1 MRLEMPCSQKD
12 LTIQQLRDQVGQ
24 DSVTLQI
31 PSAERLLELQRQ
43 LADKERALQES
54 QSQVCLK
61 LHEAEDKISQ
71 LESALEHTQC
81 ELLKARGKSDTNGS
95 RSDEMEM
102 LMTDL
107 ERVNQRAVAAEQ
119 DSVLLR
125 DQLSDMDS
133 SSPPPPSSARDTA
146 SPSRAA
152 LELQLASKDKEIS
165 QLVEDIRKLQSAVDS
180 LKETSASQIAQLEG
194 MLAEKSR
201 IIQELEDRL
210 DRQKD
215 YEDIKN
221 ELRNLKMLED
231 SDNPSD
237 DQDEKPTLVSSNNNN
252 NNCVDLVLYG
262 KNRTRLS
269 PPLPK
274 DDAGS
279 PRSRL
284 QNVEAFGS
292 LLGEEIVSSFSRM
305 LKSEQPQQP
314 IVSSPPATPKSVDA
328 DAMSTGTDTST
339 GSGRGGPDEAAG
351 ATPPTPDPV
360 MGASLE
366 RLQECLRQNMERHA
380 CEALNTQNVAHAV
393 RELLSAHNVGQ
404 RLFARFVLGLSQGT
418 VSELLSKPKP
428 WDKLT
433 EKGRDSYRKMHAWAS
448 DDFCVFMLKSLV
460 PKKGKES
467 GGSSASS
474 RQEDA
479 AAEERIAQILSEAQQ
494 AMTIPMSKERSP
506 APPSS
511 GAQNG
516 AADDPHADSDQDGDT
531 NNANSTQSA
540 ASHKDAKRSSR
551 KYEND
556 DIPQEMVARIYQ
568 EELAKLM
575 GQRVEESFR
584 QQQYDRT
591 HEEIRQALSIYH
603 HELSRLSQL
612 ALTPGHE
619 FARFGA
625 AALPGA
631 LLNGAF
637 PGLSLGPEL
646 RGGPGAAAAASAAA
660 AAAAAARVAAA
671 DSAEAMRAAHEQQQ
685 QPPTSQHQRRGG
697 SSLAAQLA
705 PRDWHKQR
713 GGNKYS
719 SAFSLV
725 RPGVKFPGSGSTP
738 SPPGAAGVLGLS
750 DTPPG
755 GAAPE
760 DLGSSPLQRMQS
772 ITNSLLTQ
780 TATPTMPTTNQRQNK
795 AVLPPITQQQFDQY
809 NNLNTEEIVKK
820 VKEQLSQYSISQR
833 LFGENVLGLSQGSVS
848 DLLARPKP
856 WHMLTQKGREPFIRM
871 KIFLEDENAVH
882 KLVASQYKI
891 APEKLMRT
899 SGFTAASS
907 PLAGSSKLPASSA
920 AAARAAA
927 ARDLP
932 SHRNS
937 HCDSASPL
945 LGKSPFSASPEL
957 QVALMQQHHQ
967 QQQQQQQQQQ
977 DSRVAMYAPPS
988 SPTAAARKGHSHHP
1002 SGGGGRSLPYVQPSV
1017 YEMAALTTDLDT
1029 QTITAKI
1036 KETLMAHNIGQ
1047 KIFGEAVL
1055 GLSQGSVSELLSKPK
1070 PWHMLSIKGREPF
1083 IRMQLWLNDPHNVE
1097 KLQVIKNERREANK
1111 RRRTHVDLE
1120 AAPRPMEA
1128 QPPSL
1133 PALTPGAGSFPFA
1146 APSSPF
1152 PAAKKPR
1159 VLFSDEQKEALRLA
1173 FSMDPYPSTAT
1184 IEFLANELGLSVR
1197 TITNWFHNHRMRLK
1211 QHVVSPGPD
1220 DNQPRSEP
1228 STLLGPPPGSREGS
1242 ASFDPALFRGLLV
1255 QRLAEMHGSG
1265 GDKSGPSAFGA
1276 GAGGALS
1283 LNAYNSY
1290 SPSSQQGNDEGTL
1303 DLSMSSSQASSGRR
1317 TWARGGGTPTE
1328 DLDDSNLSQDEPAT
1342 AGSDRDSLKEESIS
1356 TPSPAPPRN
1365 ASVGALG
1372 QHNSYSSRRRKP
1384 AAPKWV
1390 DPGLS
1395 PDSDDAEDDE
1405 AGANVD
1411 DDCGAVGGDA
1421 ESAIINGV
1429 CVRQTAAAGDFGLR
1443 LRETVRVDPVAAADD
1458 ARKSAE
1464 RDDLD
1469 EDDDEEEETALELCT
1484 TAKKSSSGDG
1494 MRKLEQRLDNRGEE
1508 RGEDWEF

>member
-1 MRLEMPCSQKD
+1 M
-12 LTIQQLRDQVGQ
+12 GQ
-24 DSVTLQI
+24 DNVALQI

-43 LADKERALQES
+43 FADKERLLQES
-54 QSQVCLK
+54 QAQVCLK

-107 ERVNQRAVAAEQ
+107 ERANQRAVAAEQ
-119 DSVLLR
+119 ESVRLR
-125 DQLSDMDS
+125 DQLSEMDS
-133 SSPPPPSSARDTA
+133 PRDETA
-146 SPSRAA
+146 PLLSRTS
-152 LELQLASKDKEIS
+152 LELQLEAKDREIS
-165 QLVEDIRKLQSAVDS
+165 QLVEDIRKLQSAVDA
-180 LKETSASQIAQLEG
+180 LKETSASQIAQLEE

-201 IIQELEDRL
+201 IIQDLEDRL

-215 YEDIKN
+215 YEDIRQ

-231 SDNPSD
+231 SDNPDPSD
-237 DQDEKPTLVSSNNNN
+237 DADEKPCLEGN

-262 KNRTRLS
+262 KSRARHS
-269 PPLPK
+269 PSSVRNAS
-274 DDAGS
+274 DSAAGS
-279 PRSRL
+279 PSAPVSSSSRL

-305 LKSEQPQQP
+305 LKSEQQP
-314 IVSSPPATPKSVDA
+314 PGLVAASPPTTPKSVEA
-328 DAMSTGTDTST
+328 DTLSTGTESST
-339 GSGRGGPDEAAG
+339 GSNPNQTRCSDDGGGGPVSVPDQ
-351 ATPPTPDPV
+351 AT
-360 MGASLE
+360 GASLE
-366 RLQECLRQNMERHA
+366 RLQECLRQNMERYA
-380 CEALNTQNVAHAV
+380 CEALNTQNIARVV
-393 RELLSAHNVGQ
+393 RELLSVHNVGQ

-460 PKKGKES
+460 PKKGKEA
-467 GGSSASS
+467 GGPNAPC

-494 AMTIPMSKERSP
+494 AMITPKKERSP
-506 APPSS
+506 APGSGVSSSTQQQNGSADESHAESDGDVDNHSTASGGAPQNLSS
-511 GAQNG
+511 GG
-516 AADDPHADSDQDGDT
+516 SVGGGC
-531 NNANSTQSA
+531 SA
-540 ASHKDAKRSSR
+540 ARDAKRSSR

-603 HELSRLSQL
+603 QELSRLSQL

-625 AALPGA
+625 ALPGA

-637 PGLSLGPEL
+637 PGLSLAPEA
-646 RGGPGAAAAASAAA
+646 RGTGGARGADP
-660 AAAAAARVAAA
+660 AA
-671 DSAEAMRAAHEQQQ
+671 DALRHHSAEQRTCRSTTLNA
-685 QPPTSQHQRRGG
+685 QP
-697 SSLAAQLA
+697 A
-705 PRDWHKQR
+705 PRDWHKR
-713 GGNKYS
+713 SKYS

-725 RPGVKFPGSGSTP
+725 RPGLKFPGNSTP
-738 SPPGAAGVLGLS
+738 TQSPPGPGGGVLSLAEAS
-750 DTPPG
+750 
-755 GAAPE
+755 APCVAE

-772 ITNSLLTQ
+772 ITNSLLSQ
-780 TATPTMPTTNQRQNK
+780 TSTPAMPASNQRQAK

-899 SGFTAASS
+899 TGFTAATN
-907 PLAGSSKLPASSA
+907 PLAGSSKLPPTSA
-920 AAARAAA
+920 AAR

-932 SHRNS
+932 SPSQPHRNS
-937 HCDSASPL
+937 HCDSVSSPL
-945 LGKSPFSASPEL
+945 LSKGGFNTASSDL
-957 QVALMQQHHQ
+957 QVALL
-967 QQQQQQQQQQ
+967 Q
-977 DSRVAMYAPPS
+977 DCPSPASVPLRSLYQPPS
-988 SPTAAARKGHSHHP
+988 SPSALAAARKAHPHH
-1002 SGGGGRSLPYVQPSV
+1002 GMARSLAYVQPSV

-1029 QTITAKI
+1029 QNITAKI

-1120 AAPRPMEA
+1120 VAPRPMETH
-1128 QPPSL
+1128 
-1133 PALTPGAGSFPFA
+1133 PATIPGNVPGNNFPFA
-1146 APSSPF
+1146 PPSSPF

-1184 IEFLANELGLSVR
+1184 IEFLAAELNLSVR

-1211 QHVVSPGPD
+1211 QHVVSPNPD
-1220 DNQPRSEP
+1220 DSPRAPDLLTPTITSRDGS
-1228 STLLGPPPGSREGS
+1228 ST
-1242 ASFDPALFRGLLV
+1242 SFDPALFRGLLV
-1255 QRLAEMHGSG
+1255 QRLAEIQ
-1265 GDKSGPSAFGA
+1265 GDKSGLGPSTFG
-1276 GAGGALS
+1276 GNSNSSGNLS
-1283 LNAYNSY
+1283 IYNSY
-1290 SPSSQQGNDEGTL
+1290 SPSSQGNDEGTL
-1303 DLSMSSSQASSGRR
+1303 DLSMSSHNSAGRR
-1317 TWARGGGTPTE
+1317 DRDRPTGGDCTPTE
-1328 DLDDSNLSQDEPAT
+1328 EDDSNLSQDEVPTA
-1342 AGSDRDSLKEESIS
+1342 AGSDRESLHDESLARKNLHS
-1356 TPSPAPPRN
+1356 
-1365 ASVGALG
+1365 
-1372 QHNSYSSRRRKP
+1372 HSRRRKP

-1395 PDSDDAEDDE
+1395 PDSEDNEEDEDVGDDE
-1405 AGANVD
+1405 EE
-1411 DDCGAVGGDA
+1411 

-1429 CVRQTAAAGDFGLR
+1429 CVRQTAGDFSLR
-1443 LRETVRVDPVAAADD
+1443 ALARETVRVDPVAAIDD
-1458 ARKSAE
+1458 LARKRILES
-1464 RDDLD
+1464 RKG
-1469 EDDDEEEETALELCT
+1469 DEEETEGEQEDAEEGALELCT
-1484 TAKKSSSGDG
+1484 TTRKPRSEQQQPQQQPHSPSDSIN
-1494 MRKLEQRLDNRGEE
+1494 KLEQRLDRDE
-1508 RGEDWEF
+1508 RPEDWEF

>member
-1 MRLEMPCSQKD
+1 MRPLPTEDHSAQEDSVPDVRQQD

-24 DSVTLQI
+24 DNVALQI

-43 LADKERALQES
+43 FADKERLLQES
-54 QSQVCLK
+54 QAQVCLK

-107 ERVNQRAVAAEQ
+107 ERANQRAVAAEQ
-119 DSVLLR
+119 ESVRLR

-133 SSPPPPSSARDTA
+133 PRDETA
-146 SPSRAA
+146 PLLSRTS
-152 LELQLASKDKEIS
+152 LELQLEAKDREIS
-165 QLVEDIRKLQSAVDS
+165 QLVEDIRKLRSAVDA
-180 LKETSASQIAQLEG
+180 LKETSASQIAQLEE

-201 IIQELEDRL
+201 IIQDLEDRL

-215 YEDIKN
+215 YEDIKQ
-221 ELRNLKMLED
+221 ELRTLFDPTESLTQEGVKKKAEV
-231 SDNPSD
+231 
-237 DQDEKPTLVSSNNNN
+237 DEKQRVSR
-252 NNCVDLVLYG
+252 
-262 KNRTRLS
+262 KNGTRPVTQPFDEPNLDRTTCPLLS
-269 PPLPK
+269 
-274 DDAGS
+274 DS
-279 PRSRL
+279 PSAPSSRL
-284 QNVEAFGS
+284 QNVEAFGT

-305 LKSEQPQQP
+305 LKSEQQP
-314 IVSSPPATPKSVDA
+314 PGLVAASPPTTPKSVEA
-328 DAMSTGTDTST
+328 DTLSTGTESST
-339 GSGRGGPDEAAG
+339 GSNPNQTRCSDDGGGGGGNGNGGGVVAIPDQ
-351 ATPPTPDPV
+351 AT
-360 MGASLE
+360 GASLE
-366 RLQECLRQNMERHA
+366 RLQECLRQNMERYA
-380 CEALNTQNVAHAV
+380 CEALNTQNIARVV
-393 RELLSAHNVGQ
+393 RELLSVHNVGQ

-460 PKKGKES
+460 PKKGTAAEA
-467 GGSSASS
+467 GGPNAPC
-474 RQEDA
+474 RQEDV
-479 AAEERIAQILSEAQQ
+479 AAEERIAQILNEAQQ
-494 AMTIPMSKERSP
+494 AMITPKKERSP
-506 APPSS
+506 GPGSGVSS
-511 GAQNG
+511 
-516 AADDPHADSDQDGDT
+516 
-531 NNANSTQSA
+531 STQQQN
-540 ASHKDAKRSSR
+540 DAKRSSR

-603 HELSRLSQL
+603 QELSRLSQL

-625 AALPGA
+625 ALPGA

-637 PGLSLGPEL
+637 PGLSLGPEA
-646 RGGPGAAAAASAAA
+646 RGTSGA
-660 AAAAAARVAAA
+660 RGA
-671 DSAEAMRAAHEQQQ
+671 DPAAEALRHHGAEQRTCRSTTLNA
-685 QPPTSQHQRRGG
+685 QP
-697 SSLAAQLA
+697 A
-705 PRDWHKQR
+705 PRDWHKR
-713 GGNKYS
+713 SKYS

-725 RPGVKFPGSGSTP
+725 RPGLKFPGNSTP
-738 SPPGAAGVLGLS
+738 TQSPPGPGGGVLSLAEAS
-750 DTPPG
+750 
-755 GAAPE
+755 APCVAE

-772 ITNSLLTQ
+772 ITNSLLSQ
-780 TATPTMPTTNQRQNK
+780 TSTPAMPASNQRQAK

-899 SGFTAASS
+899 TGFTAATN
-907 PLAGSSKLPASSA
+907 PLAGSSKLPPTSA
-920 AAARAAA
+920 AAR

-932 SHRNS
+932 SPSQPHRNS
-937 HCDSASPL
+937 HCDSGSSPL
-945 LGKSPFSASPEL
+945 LSKGGYNAASADL
-957 QVALMQQHHQ
+957 QVALL
-967 QQQQQQQQQQ
+967 Q
-977 DSRVAMYAPPS
+977 DCPSSGSVPLRSLYQPPS
-988 SPTAAARKGHSHHP
+988 SPSALAAARKAHPHH
-1002 SGGGGRSLPYVQPSV
+1002 GMARSLAYVQPSV

-1029 QTITAKI
+1029 QNITAKI

-1120 AAPRPMEA
+1120 VAPRPMETH
-1128 QPPSL
+1128 
-1133 PALTPGAGSFPFA
+1133 PASIPGNVPGNNFPFA
-1146 APSSPF
+1146 PPSSPF

-1184 IEFLANELGLSVR
+1184 IEFLAAELNLSVR

-1211 QHVVSPGPD
+1211 QHVVSPNPD
-1220 DNQPRSEP
+1220 DSPRAP
-1228 STLLGPPPGSREGS
+1228 VDLLAPTITSRDGSS
-1242 ASFDPALFRGLLV
+1242 ISFDPALFRGLLV
-1255 QRLAEMHGSG
+1255 QRLAEIQ
-1265 GDKSGPSAFGA
+1265 GDKSSLGPSAFG
-1276 GAGGALS
+1276 GNSNSSGNLS
-1283 LNAYNSY
+1283 IYNSY
-1290 SPSSQQGNDEGTL
+1290 SPSSQGNDEGTL
-1303 DLSMSSSQASSGRR
+1303 DLSMSSHNSAGRR
-1317 TWARGGGTPTE
+1317 DRDRPVGGDCTPTE
-1328 DLDDSNLSQDEPAT
+1328 EDDSNLSQDEVPTA
-1342 AGSDRDSLKEESIS
+1342 AGSDRDSLHDESLARKNLHS
-1356 TPSPAPPRN
+1356 
-1365 ASVGALG
+1365 
-1372 QHNSYSSRRRKP
+1372 HSRRRKP

-1395 PDSDDAEDDE
+1395 PDSEDNEEDEDAGEDDE
-1405 AGANVD
+1405 G
-1411 DDCGAVGGDA
+1411 

-1429 CVRQTAAAGDFGLR
+1429 CVRQTAGDFSLR
-1443 LRETVRVDPVAAADD
+1443 ALARETVRVDPVAAI
-1458 ARKSAE
+1458 
-1464 RDDLD
+1464 DDLTRKRML
-1469 EDDDEEEETALELCT
+1469 ESRKDDEEETEGEQEDGEEGALELCT
-1484 TAKKSSSGDG
+1484 TTRKPRSEQQQPQQRPHSPSDSIN
-1494 MRKLEQRLDNRGEE
+1494 KLEQRLDRDE
-1508 RGEDWEF
+1508 RPEDWEF

>member
-1 MRLEMPCSQKD
+1 M
-12 LTIQQLRDQVGQ
+12 GQ
-24 DSVTLQI
+24 DNVALQI

-43 LADKERALQES
+43 FADKERLLQES
-54 QSQVCLK
+54 QAQVCLK

-107 ERVNQRAVAAEQ
+107 ERANQRAVAAEQ
-119 DSVLLR
+119 ESVRLR
-125 DQLSDMDS
+125 DQLSEMDS
-133 SSPPPPSSARDTA
+133 PRDETAPPL
-146 SPSRAA
+146 SRTS
-152 LELQLASKDKEIS
+152 LEQQLEAKDREIS
-165 QLVEDIRKLQSAVDS
+165 QLVEDIRKLQSAVDA
-180 LKETSASQIAQLEG
+180 LKETSASQIAQLEE

-201 IIQELEDRL
+201 IIQDLEDRL

-215 YEDIKN
+215 YEDVKQ

-231 SDNPSD
+231 SDNPDPSD
-237 DQDEKPTLVSSNNNN
+237 DADEKPCLEGN
-252 NNCVDLVLYG
+252 NNCVDLVLYSKG
-262 KNRTRLS
+262 RARGS
-269 PPLPK
+269 PSSVRNAS
-274 DDAGS
+274 DSAAGS
-279 PRSRL
+279 PSAPLSSSSRL

-305 LKSEQPQQP
+305 LKSEQQP
-314 IVSSPPATPKSVDA
+314 PGLVATSPPTTPKSVEA
-328 DAMSTGTDTST
+328 DTLSTGTESST
-339 GSGRGGPDEAAG
+339 GSNPNQTRCSDDVGGGGGVVAVPDQ
-351 ATPPTPDPV
+351 AT
-360 MGASLE
+360 GASLE
-366 RLQECLRQNMERHA
+366 RLQECLRQNMERYA
-380 CEALNTQNVAHAV
+380 CEALNTQNIARVV
-393 RELLSAHNVGQ
+393 RELLSVHNVGQ

-460 PKKGKES
+460 PKKGKEA
-467 GGSSASS
+467 GGPNAPC

-494 AMTIPMSKERSP
+494 AMITPKKERSP
-506 APPSS
+506 APGSGVSS
-511 GAQNG
+511 GTQQQNG
-516 AADDPHADSDQDGDT
+516 SADESHAESDGDAD
-531 NNANSTQSA
+531 NHSTASGGAPQNLSSGGSVGGGCSA
-540 ASHKDAKRSSR
+540 GKDAKRSSR

-603 HELSRLSQL
+603 QELSRLSQL

-625 AALPGA
+625 ALPGA

-637 PGLSLGPEL
+637 PGLSLAPEA
-646 RGGPGAAAAASAAA
+646 RGTGGARGADP
-660 AAAAAARVAAA
+660 AA
-671 DSAEAMRAAHEQQQ
+671 DALRHHGAEQRTCRSTTLNA
-685 QPPTSQHQRRGG
+685 QPS
-697 SSLAAQLA
+697 
-705 PRDWHKQR
+705 PRDWHKR
-713 GGNKYS
+713 SKYS

-725 RPGVKFPGSGSTP
+725 RPGLKFPGSSTP
-738 SPPGAAGVLGLS
+738 TQSPPGPGGGVLSLAEAS
-750 DTPPG
+750 
-755 GAAPE
+755 APCVAE

-772 ITNSLLTQ
+772 ITNSLLSQ
-780 TATPTMPTTNQRQNK
+780 TSTPAMPASNQRQAK

-899 SGFTAASS
+899 TGFTAATN
-907 PLAGSSKLPASSA
+907 PLAGSSKLPPTSA
-920 AAARAAA
+920 AAR

-932 SHRNS
+932 SPSQPHHRNS
-937 HCDSASPL
+937 HCDSGSSPL
-945 LGKSPFSASPEL
+945 LSKGGFNTASSDL
-957 QVALMQQHHQ
+957 QVALL
-967 QQQQQQQQQQ
+967 Q
-977 DSRVAMYAPPS
+977 DCPSSGSVPLRSLYQPPS
-988 SPTAAARKGHSHHP
+988 SPSALAAARKAHPHH
-1002 SGGGGRSLPYVQPSV
+1002 GMARSLAYVQPSV

-1029 QTITAKI
+1029 QNITAKI

-1120 AAPRPMEA
+1120 VAPRPME
-1128 QPPSL
+1128 PH
-1133 PALTPGAGSFPFA
+1133 PASIPGSVPGNSFPFA
-1146 APSSPF
+1146 PPSSPF

-1184 IEFLANELGLSVR
+1184 IEFLAAELNLSVR

-1211 QHVVSPGPD
+1211 QHVVSPNPD
-1220 DNQPRSEP
+1220 DSPRAP
-1228 STLLGPPPGSREGS
+1228 DLLTPTIASRDGGS

-1255 QRLAEMHGSG
+1255 QRLAEIQ
-1265 GDKSGPSAFGA
+1265 GDKSGLGPSAFG
-1276 GAGGALS
+1276 GNSNSSGNLS
-1283 LNAYNSY
+1283 IYNSY
-1290 SPSSQQGNDEGTL
+1290 SPSSQGNDEGTL
-1303 DLSMSSSQASSGRR
+1303 DLSMSSHNSAGRR
-1317 TWARGGGTPTE
+1317 DRDRPAGGDYTPTE
-1328 DLDDSNLSQDEPAT
+1328 EEDSNLSQDEVPTA
-1342 AGSDRDSLKEESIS
+1342 AGSDRDSLHDESLARKNLHS
-1356 TPSPAPPRN
+1356 
-1365 ASVGALG
+1365 
-1372 QHNSYSSRRRKP
+1372 HSRRRKP

-1395 PDSDDAEDDE
+1395 PDSEDNEEDEDAGDDE
-1405 AGANVD
+1405 ED
-1411 DDCGAVGGDA
+1411 

-1429 CVRQTAAAGDFGLR
+1429 CVRQTAGDFSLR
-1443 LRETVRVDPVAAADD
+1443 ALARETVRVDPVAAIDD
-1458 ARKSAE
+1458 LARKRVLES
-1464 RDDLD
+1464 RKG
-1469 EDDDEEEETALELCT
+1469 DEEETEGEQDDGEEGALELCT
-1484 TAKKSSSGDG
+1484 AARKPRSEQLQAPQQPHSPSDSIN
-1494 MRKLEQRLDNRGEE
+1494 KLEQRLDRDE
-1508 RGEDWEF
+1508 RPEDWEF